1 MGARSVSCCHQQ
13 MFHREGDIGDIQPLG
28 DRCTRVFQGC
38 CLPGLCPVCD
48 LPHIFIRHFSLM
60 RFLPVNLSG
69 CQINHATATPTL
81 LQPPPQCSGRYSWL
95 RYDAIWSKA
104 MNLNNHLNYKSTSIF
119 QENRSSRRA
128 SSDKSSLIS
137 PLDARS
143 WGEAKG
149 CASYPP
155 PAPAAGGPQHP
166 TNGTWGARLS
176 CR

>member
-38 CLPGLCPVCD
+38 CLPGLYPVCD

-119 QENRSSRRA
+119 QENRSPGRA

>member
-13 MFHREGDIGDIQPLG
+13 MFDREGDIGDIQPLG

-69 CQINHATATPTL
+69 CRINHATATPTL

-119 QENRSSRRA
+119 QENRSPGRA

>member
-119 QENRSSRRA
+119 QENRSPGRA